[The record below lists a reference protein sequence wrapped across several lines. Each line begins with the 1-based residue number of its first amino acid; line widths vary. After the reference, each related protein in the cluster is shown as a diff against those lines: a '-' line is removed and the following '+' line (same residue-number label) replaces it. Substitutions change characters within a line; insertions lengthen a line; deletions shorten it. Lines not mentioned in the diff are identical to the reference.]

1 MTKIEIDPLGDIT
14 GSRPWDGERFR
25 ALARRLLD
33 RDGDGRAPDATLL
46 ARRLFYCDFLAY
58 LELGTS
64 ITGATYLN
72 DPRGPWPERLEG
84 ELARIKAADGGDEG
98 GAPLGE
104 AELAIVEQV
113 LAGLPEADGSGESSP
128 RRLDPVCRIVPEGTP
143 VAYELAF
150 VSTDPPSEEAIRAGQ
165 EVAQRLGLLARAQ

>member
-1 MTKIEIDPLGDIT
+1 MTKIELDPLGDIT

-25 ALARRLLD
+25 ALARRLLA

-84 ELARIKAADGGDEG
+84 ELARIEAADGEEEG
-98 GAPLGE
+98 GAPLDE

-113 LAGLPEADGSGESSP
+113 LAGLPEADGSGESSL
-128 RRLDPVCRIVPEGTP
+128 RHLDPVCRIVPEGTP

>member
-1 MTKIEIDPLGDIT
+1 MTKIEIDPLGDVT

-25 ALARRLLD
+25 RLARRLLA

-58 LELGTS
+58 LELGSS
-64 ITGATYLN
+64 IKGATYLN

-84 ELARIKAADGGDEG
+84 ELARIAAADGGEDD
-98 GAPLGE
+98 GAPFGE

-113 LAGLPEADGSGESSP
+113 LAGLPEADGSGESGP
-128 RRLDPVCRIVPEGTP
+128 RLLDPVCRIVPEGTP

-150 VSTDPPSEEAIRAGQ
+150 VSTDPPSEEVIRAGQ

>member
-1 MTKIEIDPLGDIT
+1 MTKIELDPLGDIT
-14 GSRPWDGERFR
+14 GSRPWDGARFR
-25 ALARRLLD
+25 ALARRLLA

-58 LELGTS
+58 LELGSS

-84 ELARIKAADGGDEG
+84 ELARIEASDGGEEG
-98 GAPLGE
+98 GAPFNE

-113 LAGLPEADGSGESSP
+113 LAGLPEADGSGEASP

-150 VSTDPPSEEAIRAGQ
+150 VSTDPPSEEVIRAGQ
-165 EVAQRLGLLARAQ
+165 EVAERLGLLARAQ

>member
-1 MTKIEIDPLGDIT
+1 MTKIEIDPLGDVT

-33 RDGDGRAPDATLL
+33 SDGAGRAPDATLL

-84 ELARIKAADGGDEG
+84 ELARIRATDGDEDG
-98 GAPLGE
+98 DAPLGE
-104 AELAIVEQV
+104 AELAIVERV
-113 LAGLPEADGSGESSP
+113 LAGLPEADGSGESGL
-128 RRLDPVCRIVPEGTP
+128 RYLDPVCRIVPEGTP

-150 VSTDPPSEEAIRAGQ
+150 VSTDPPSEELIRVAQ
-165 EVAQRLGLLARAQ
+165 EVAERLGLLARAQ